1 MFPPRQHNTGIQALD
16 SQLNHHDEQM
26 KNGYN
31 TGNKDRDTEL
41 NASHQRGLER
51 DEEAG
56 RQHSMSGTEYEDAR
70 RAQDYFLHT
79 EEGKALSKQEDEAWK
94 NVKPDA
100 NGAKWATAE
109 THQAHRNYVQ
119 VEHDFMKNNCNKQT
133 YDNYCKINQ
142 ERLSVLKDE
151 GK

>member
-16 SQLNHHDEQM
+16 NRLNHFEEEM

-56 RQHSMSGTEYEDAR
+56 RQHSMSGTEYHDAEQAR
-70 RAQDYFLHT
+70 HT
-79 EEGKALSKQEDEAWK
+79 FADTDESKELWQKYEQTFEKDNNGQHATAASHEAWK
-94 NVKPDA
+94 N
-100 NGAKWATAE
+100 
-109 THQAHRNYVQ
+109 YVQ
-119 VEHDFMKNNCNKQT
+119 AENKYMKDNCNKQT
-133 YDNYCKINQ
+133 YDNYCKINK
-142 ERLSVLKDE
+142 ERLGVLNDE
-151 GK
+151 SK